1 MATFQDLQNVTLA
14 RLRAAGVNFGGP
26 AANAPADVTP
36 PYELKLYLNLG
47 YQEAL
52 SRSKDYLLAPVYVA
66 VPSVLNAMSYPME
79 PLGVGLPAALQVH
92 EVTYIQ
98 VGAQTRYIPYLPWQK
113 FRAETGGYLGRF
125 GSFAAIPRCW
135 TQMLNRR
142 QLDFYPGTATAGD
155 TIGVTVTPN
164 PQKSP
169 GIAAASGGPLSLD
182 TDIPLIPDQFHLA
195 LVEYAVAQFCE
206 QLNRQSVADRAIGKW
221 TEYMDAMMDF
231 GAAMGEGDPTQT
243 VYDPYE
249 VAPS

>member
-14 RLRAAGVNFGGP
+14 RLRAAGVNFGAA
-26 AANAPADVTP
+26 AANTPADVTP
-36 PYELKLYLNLG
+36 PYQLKLYLNLG

-52 SRSKDYLLAPVYVA
+52 SRSKDYMLAPVFVA
-66 VPSVLNAMSYPME
+66 VPSIAMAMSYPME
-79 PLGVGLPAALQVH
+79 PLGAGLQSALQVH
-92 EVTYIQ
+92 EVTYTQ

-113 FRAETGGYLGRF
+113 FRSETGGYLGRF
-125 GSFAAIPRCW
+125 NSFNQLPRCW

-142 QLDFYPGTATAGD
+142 QIDFYPGTSTGGD
-155 TIGVTVTPN
+155 TIGLTITPN
-164 PQKSP
+164 PQKSV
-169 GIAAASGGPLSLD
+169 GIAAALGGPLVQD
-182 TDIPLIPDQFHLA
+182 ADVPLIPDQFHLA

-243 VYDPYE
+243 VVDPYE
-249 VAPS
+249 IAPA